1 VAKDLDTYLKELQA
15 AMTSAGG
22 DKALVQDALFDAE
35 EYLRNEMAARFEGD
49 PATVEEYRSR
59 FATVSEA
66 YGTPEEVAA
75 AYLGAPA
82 AGAAPAPAAGAATA
96 AAPAAAVGA
105 ATPPEAPHVTPP
117 GAPKAPV
124 RPVHPVPPAP
134 PVPPTPAGV
143 AAGVAATG
151 AAPAAG
157 AVRPS
162 AWRQVFGVVVDPAVY
177 KAWLYMILS
186 LATGIAA
193 FTIVV
198 TGVSVSAGCSVL
210 LVGIPLFLLVLG
222 IVRALSLAEGRL
234 VEGLL
239 GTRMPRRERA
249 ELPEAGWLK
258 RVGYWLRDA
267 RTWASMAYMI
277 LLLPLGIA
285 YFTIAVTGLALG
297 FGLIASPFGAWRGDN
312 TFWWHGTEH
321 TWGAMPYWAMP
332 LAVLAGVVVLLLWMH
347 LIRLIGRGHAAF
359 AKRMLVRLAND

>member
-1 VAKDLDTYLKELQA
+1 MAKDLDTYLKELQA
-15 AMTSAGG
+15 AMTSAGA

-35 EYLRNEMAARFEGD
+35 EYLRDEMAARFEGD
-49 PATVEEYRSR
+49 PATVEEYRTR
-59 FATVSEA
+59 FAAVSEA

-75 AYLGAPA
+75 AYLGAPVVE
-82 AGAAPAPAAGAATA
+82 AGAVAPPAAPLGAPQAPAAPLP
-96 AAPAAAVGA
+96 PA
-105 ATPPEAPHVTPP
+105 
-117 GAPKAPV
+117 
-124 RPVHPVPPAP
+124 HPLPPAP
-134 PVPPTPAGV
+134 PAAPAGV
-143 AAGVAATG
+143 AAGAA
-151 AAPAAG
+151 AAG
-157 AVRPS
+157 AARPG
-162 AWRQVFGVVVDPAVY
+162 AWRQVFGVVIDPAVY
-177 KAWLYMILS
+177 KAWFYMILS

-198 TGVSVSAGCSVL
+198 TGVSVSVGCSVL
-210 LVGIPLFLLVLG
+210 IVGIPLFLLVLG

-234 VEGLL
+234 VEVFL

-258 RVGYWLRDA
+258 RVGYWIRDG

-277 LLLPLGIA
+277 MMLPLGIA

-297 FGLIASPFGAWRGDN
+297 VGLIGSPFGSWAHDN
-312 TFWWHGTEH
+312 TFWWRGVEH
-321 TWGAMPYWAMP
+321 TWTMPYWAMP